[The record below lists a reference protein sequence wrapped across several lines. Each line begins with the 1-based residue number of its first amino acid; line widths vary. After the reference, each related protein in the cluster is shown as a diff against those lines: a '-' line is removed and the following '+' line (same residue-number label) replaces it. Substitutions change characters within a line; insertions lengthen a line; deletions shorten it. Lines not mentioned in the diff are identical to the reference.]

1 MRRVVFLYNE
11 LLDED
16 YQKQLKLPL
25 EFVCF
30 AYINGAVMCDIKG
43 KYCALKEN
51 DLSEGTMNN
60 NIMLELA
67 KEIMARK
74 IAMACKDGFKPNDSE
89 INLLLEEEREM
100 NKFNTSVIDK
110 IINVYGKEIKVPSG
124 AVQSYKNEL
133 GCFRHR

>member
-30 AYINGAVMCDIKG
+30 AYINGAVMYDIKG

-51 DLSEGTMNN
+51 KVEVSANVKEAITQYDNLR
-60 NIMLELA
+60 NIIYNLIISNTLPIV
-67 KEIMARK
+67 KTRARF
-74 IAMACKDGFKPNDSE
+74 ADF
-89 INLLLEEEREM
+89 L
-100 NKFNTSVIDK
+100 
-110 IINVYGKEIKVPSG
+110 KVCPRRFG
-124 AVQSYKNEL
+124 QC
-133 GCFRHR
+133 GR